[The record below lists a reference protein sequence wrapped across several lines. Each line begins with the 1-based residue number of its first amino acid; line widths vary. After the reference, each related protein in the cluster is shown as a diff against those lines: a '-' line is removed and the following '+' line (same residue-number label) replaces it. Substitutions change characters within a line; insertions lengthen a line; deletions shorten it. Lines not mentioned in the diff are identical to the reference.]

1 MTVTQW
7 LQSVL
12 TYKWRLIMNDSLSD
26 YLLCVDLQCGHL
38 QWWNH
43 VRTIE
48 TFQEETTTTEYD
60 LFSTIG
66 QNLHLT
72 SLNCGSKGKG
82 HVDVVVL
89 LLLI

>member
-43 VRTIE
+43 VRT
-48 TFQEETTTTEYD
+48 D
-60 LFSTIG
+60 VPRKNNN
-66 QNLHLT
+66 NLN
-72 SLNCGSKGKG
+72 SLLEKLLNILGY
-82 HVDVVVL
+82 VMTL
-89 LLLI
+89 LLVFIKYSKLLYLCLLRI